1 MHNELCPM
9 SGYCPKRYGD
19 KPHGFHDKET
29 CTYCQSAC
37 QCGFINDVLD
47 KAAER
52 VARECIAAMDSDYPF
67 HDLGMTSTARQRLV
81 AAVRGE
87 GEQE

>member
-37 QCGFINDVLD
+37 QCGFINDVLE
-47 KAAER
+47 KAIER
-52 VARECIAAMDSDYPF
+52 VHEAYDDEDSEYATID
-67 HDLGMTSTARQRLV
+67 DAIRGI

-87 GEQE
+87 GETNG